1 MTAPQPAGCLAV
13 ERMEQDK
20 ILHRPDGV
28 DFFYRVSLPDGNDS
42 SQLPT
47 LILIH
52 GVASNLTRWTEFLL
66 NTILC
71 RHCRIIRPDLRG
83 HSRSQTD
90 IGVGMKNWCR
100 DIVALLDEER
110 VSQAWIV
117 GHSLGAQ
124 VALHLAWR
132 YPARIAGM
140 VLIDPVIPAALTG
153 YLALGPYLRYL
164 LGLFANIVSLCRRL
178 GFGRRKFEIRDL
190 YELDQATRQQ
200 INDDP
205 DTDLA
210 ELYHSPS
217 LDMQFIPVSNYV
229 RDMCEVVSPL
239 PPLEQLK
246 IPALAL
252 LARDPSVSNGTI
264 NRRVMARMPN
274 LEIETI
280 DADHWPL
287 TEKPDET
294 RQAIERWCLRQWQ
307 GTGKTG

>member
-1 MTAPQPAGCLAV
+1 
-13 ERMEQDK
+13 MEQDK

-28 DFFYRVSLPDGNDS
+28 DFFYRVSVPDGSDP

-66 NTILC
+66 HTTL
-71 RHCRIIRPDLRG
+71 RQHCRIIRLDLRG

-90 IGVGMKNWCR
+90 IGVGMKNWCQ
-100 DIVALLDEER
+100 DIVAMLDAETI
-110 VSQAWIV
+110 SQAWIV

-124 VALHLAWR
+124 VALNLAYR
-132 YPARIAGM
+132 YPSRIAGL

-164 LGLFANIVSLCRRL
+164 LGLFANIVSLLRRF
-178 GFGRRKFEIRDL
+178 GFGKRNFVIRDL
-190 YELDQATRQQ
+190 YQLDQETRKH
-200 INDDP
+200 INENP
-205 DTDLA
+205 DVDLA

-229 RDMCEVVSPL
+229 RDMCEVVRPL
-239 PPLEQLK
+239 PPLER
-246 IPALAL
+246 IEAPALAV
-252 LARDPSVSNGTI
+252 LARDPSVSSGEI
-264 NRRVMARMPN
+264 NRRVMASMPN
-274 LEIETI
+274 LVIETI

-294 RQAIERWCLRQWQ
+294 RQAIERWCLQQWQ
-307 GTGKTG
+307 GASKTS

>member
-1 MTAPQPAGCLAV
+1 
-13 ERMEQDK
+13 MEQDK

-28 DFFYRVSLPDGNDS
+28 DVFYRVSVPDGNDS

-66 NTILC
+66 HTSLR
-71 RHCRIIRPDLRG
+71 RHCRIIRLDLRG

-100 DIVALLDEER
+100 DIVAMLDEER
-110 VSQAWIV
+110 ISQAWIV

-124 VALHLAWR
+124 VALNLAYR
-132 YPARIAGM
+132 NHSRIAGQ

-153 YLALGPYLRYL
+153 YLALGPYLRYP
-164 LGLFANIVSLCRRL
+164 LGLFANIVSLLRRL
-178 GFGRRKFEIRDL
+178 GFGRRDFEIRDL
-190 YELDQATRQQ
+190 YQLDQETRRH
-200 INDDP
+200 INENP
-205 DTDLA
+205 DVDLA

-217 LDMQFIPVSNYV
+217 LDMHFIPVSNYV
-229 RDMCEVVSPL
+229 RDMCEVVRPL
-239 PPLEQLK
+239 PPLARIEV
-246 IPALAL
+246 PTLAV
-252 LARDPSVSNGTI
+252 LARDPSVSSGDI
-264 NRRVMARMPN
+264 NRRIMSQMPN
-274 LEIETI
+274 LEMETI

-294 RQAIERWCLRQWQ
+294 REAIERWCLRQWQ
-307 GTGKTG
+307 GKGKTS